1 MDNANE
7 LEQVIQ
13 IVRGVDRKWRQ
24 VPLDVDANSEVEVDL
39 LQKDF
44 VGVHLPKDFVGV
56 LISGHTLDDWVQ
68 SL

>member
-1 MDNANE
+1 MEKAIE

-24 VPLDVDANSEVEVDL
+24 VPSDVDANGVVGVE

-56 LISGHTLDDWVQ
+56 LISGHTLDD
-68 SL
+68 